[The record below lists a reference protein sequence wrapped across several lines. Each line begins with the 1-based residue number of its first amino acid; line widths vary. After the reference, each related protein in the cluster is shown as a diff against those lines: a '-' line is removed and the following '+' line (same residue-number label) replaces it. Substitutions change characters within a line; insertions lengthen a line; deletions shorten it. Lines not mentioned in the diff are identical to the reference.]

1 MPQLAE
7 ELLALIADIIAD
19 EGDNST
25 LSQLA
30 LVNRQLLTL
39 VRERR
44 IASLVIGG
52 PDFHSQPPKLLEHLQ
67 ILLSLIQNDS
77 TFAECV
83 ISLTLSHDAESAANS
98 MKWRG
103 EYSSLGWFSWTEV
116 TDVLSQILL
125 LLPCLRSLAITSH
138 KPDAFINWKHVPQ
151 DLQDILF
158 HCFSLPSL
166 NTLVLDRIVSMEVS
180 PLIDCSNI
188 TNLTLIGVTLSEED
202 MDPIGEAE
210 PMDIDNPEGGEVMSR
225 GHLQSLEVG
234 DCGASLDKLLEG
246 FERDDARLS
255 ISGLKNLTVHA
266 SMYDDAMEKALK
278 CLIRQAGGSIE
289 KLRTDVPVS
298 CDRNVNELK
307 VLNSLRRLED
317 RLPHLTS
324 LNVEVILSWC
334 AEIHE
339 HADRMPYSV
348 EPLEAIIQAVRHAC
362 EARHL
367 ETVRFDII
375 IESYPWSRIYPA
387 ECTKLSEIATAL
399 TLSELWPFLET
410 TFGTASRLRTLSID
424 IAIATPLMKGLPTEI
439 KPVEVRKR
447 DEVVE
452 ETYRKM
458 PNLTKNGTLNA
469 YWCVHFTGSFHFASG
484 LN

>member
-52 PDFHSQPPKLLEHLQ
+52 PELHSLPQKLLEHLQ
-67 ILLSLIQNDS
+67 TLLLLIQNDS

-103 EYSSLGWFSWTEV
+103 EYSSLGWLLWTEV
-116 TDVLSQILL
+116 TDVLSQILSQ
-125 LLPCLRSLAITSH
+125 LPSLRSLTVTSH

-151 DLQDILF
+151 DLQGILF

-166 NTLVLDRIVSMEVS
+166 NTLVLDRIINMEVS

-210 PMDIDNPEGGEVMSR
+210 PMDIDNLEGEAMSR
-225 GHLQSLEVG
+225 GHLQSLEIG

-255 ISGLKNLTVHA
+255 MSGLKNLTVHA

-278 CLIRQAGGSIE
+278 HLIRQAGGSIE
-289 KLRTDVPVS
+289 KLPVS

-324 LNVEVILSWC
+324 LNVEVVLSWC
-334 AEIHE
+334 TEIHV
-339 HADRMPYSV
+339 HDSLMPYSM
-348 EPLEAIIQAVRHAC
+348 EPLEAVIQTVHHVY

-375 IESYPWSRIYPA
+375 IESFPWTRVHCA
-387 ECTKLSEIATAL
+387 EYMEISEVAAAV
-399 TLSELWPFLET
+399 SQSKLWPSLES
-410 TFGTASRLRTLSID
+410 TFGAASSTRLSID
-424 IAIATPLMKGLPTEI
+424 VAIATPLLKALSTEI
-439 KPVEVRKR
+439 KPVEVQKR
-447 DEVVE
+447 DEVVD

-458 PNLTKNGTLNA
+458 PNLTKNGILNV
-469 YWCVHFTGSFHFASG
+469 YCISDE
-484 LN
+484 